1 MDIGQLPDVEVYN
14 RWLEYND
21 PEAPP
26 ATAEDIR
33 PIDFRR
39 HITVDIRTL
48 QQPGQIFV
56 LEFSKGK
63 PDHSFLLQ

>member
-33 PIDFRR
+33 
-39 HITVDIRTL
+39 VC
-48 QQPGQIFV
+48 Q
-56 LEFSKGK
+56 
-63 PDHSFLLQ
+63 